1 MKESVD
7 VPADVGSVDKNN
19 IRMGGKLFALVEFL
33 LEVRFLA
40 KHILCHIIQ

>member
-19 IRMGGKLFALVEFL
+19 IRMGGKLFALIEIF
-33 LEVRFLA
+33 VRSEIF
-40 KHILCHIIQ
+40 